1 MKKDTLALSPAAQ
14 RRTYV
19 PPTMTIFTLP
29 HRALLAGST
38 PPDVRFDHSNPG
50 GEALSPEAE
59 FFGF

>member
-29 HRALLAGST
+29 PRALLAGST
-38 PPDVRFDHSNPG
+38 PPDVPVDPNNPG
-50 GEALSPEAE
+50 GEALSPETDI
-59 FFGF
+59 FGF

>member
-1 MKKDTLALSPAAQ
+1 MKKDTFALSPAAQ

-38 PPDVRFDHSNPG
+38 PPDVPVDPGSG